1 MTRTIFTFL
10 ILSTLL
16 FSCKKE
22 PAREVTQVCL
32 KVQHHQ
38 ELMPNA
44 KIYFKYNDS
53 VFPGYND
60 LGSFDAI
67 FEVGSDG
74 HGCFENMPLG
84 VHWIITDGWDA
95 NWPPNGAP
103 FRGSMRINLTV
114 EKYQIDSIIY
124 VDEY

>member
-10 ILSTLL
+10 IFSTFL
-16 FSCKKE
+16 FSCEKE
-22 PAREVTQVCL
+22 PAREVTEVCL

-53 VFPGYND
+53 VFPGYNNLD
-60 LGSFDAI
+60 ALDAI
-67 FEVGSDG
+67 FEVDETGQ
-74 HGCFENMPLG
+74 GCFQNIPLG
-84 VHWIITDGWDA
+84 THWIIADGWDA
-95 NWPPNGAP
+95 NWPPDGAP

-114 EKYQIDSIIY
+114 ERYKIDSIIY
-124 VDEY
+124 VQEY